1 MRINDVQP
9 CTAGSWNQ
17 YTAYSLRHSW
27 AISSIK
33 RGTNIRLAA
42 RSLGHTVSE
51 HESTYLT
58 WITEKEMEDAML
70 AEAG

>member
-1 MRINDVQP
+1 MQFHRARLE
-9 CTAGSWNQ
+9 AGIKYS
-17 YTAYSLRHSW
+17 AYAVRHQW
-27 AISSIK
+27 AIHSIK
-33 RGTNIRLAA
+33 KGTNIRLAA

-58 WITEKEMEDAML
+58 WVDAKAMEDAML